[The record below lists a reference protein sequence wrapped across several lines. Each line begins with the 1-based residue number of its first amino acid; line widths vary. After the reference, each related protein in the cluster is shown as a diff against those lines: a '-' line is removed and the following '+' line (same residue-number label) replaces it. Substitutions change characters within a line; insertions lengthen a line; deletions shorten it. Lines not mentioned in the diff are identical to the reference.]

1 MTVAVLPS
9 GTQTL
14 PNGRTT
20 ERSLH
25 TLADQS
31 MTREARARRVAWRLD
46 HLDLWQAQ
54 IETLQHYQPWY
65 PYDIAHEYEYDWT
78 TDPDYCAEG
87 IALFEFD
94 ENGMLQNQDERSQ
107 SIETHMRDTARD
119 RVGYRVVYQ
128 TGYVFVPEIAV
139 RLGRYTAQG
148 KPANAVKPDLIV
160 MPSEEDL
167 YVDKSLPPE
176 ERGPRPDDP
185 VPELVLE
192 VLSESTAQT
201 DLNEKR
207 IIYETLGVH
216 EYLVYDLGGKR
227 SPDSPRAL
235 LLYRLDTDGRY
246 RAVQPDA
253 EGMHW
258 SDVFDA
264 RIRMQPAADDPD
276 GTEAPVFQWYDQEKG
291 YWRDHASDK
300 QRKSHAEGRAEG
312 RTEGEARMA
321 LQMLDRVLPPD
332 ADRAAV
338 EDHWTQHGL
347 PDNVDDL
354 VFQVMAAPDRWREVL
369 DMPAENVS
377 QRN

>member
-1 MTVAVLPS
+1 MTVAVRPS
-9 GTQTL
+9 GPQTRS
-14 PNGRTT
+14 NGHPT
-20 ERSLH
+20 ERPLH
-25 TLADQS
+25 ALADSS
-31 MTREARARRVAWRLD
+31 MTREARVQRVAWRLD
-46 HLDLWQAQ
+46 HLDIWQAQ
-54 IETLQHYQPWY
+54 IETLLHYQPWY

-119 RVGYRVVYQ
+119 RVGRRVVYQ

-139 RLGRYTAQG
+139 QLGRYTAQG

-167 YVDKSLPPE
+167 YVDESLSPE
-176 ERGPRPDDP
+176 ERGPHPDDP

-192 VLSESTAQT
+192 ILSESTAQT

-207 IIYETLGVH
+207 LIYETLGVH

-227 SPDSPRAL
+227 APDSPRAL
-235 LLYRLDTDGRY
+235 LLYRLDADGRY
-246 RAVQPDA
+246 RSAQPDA
-253 EGMHW
+253 EDTHW
-258 SDVFDA
+258 SDVFNA
-264 RIRMQPAADDPD
+264 RIRMQPAAGDTV

-300 QRKSHAEGRAEG
+300 QRESHAEGRAAG
-312 RTEGEARMA
+312 RAEGEVHMA
-321 LQMLDRVLPPD
+321 LRMLDRVLPPD
-332 ADRAAV
+332 ADRVAI
-338 EDHWTQHGL
+338 EDRWTQHGL
-347 PDNVDDL
+347 PDNIDDL
-354 VFQVMAAPDRWREVL
+354 VFQVMTNPGRWREIL
-369 DMPAENVS
+369 DMPSEPAPE
-377 QRN
+377 RN

>member
-1 MTVAVLPS
+1 MTIAILPS
-9 GTQTL
+9 RTQTL
-14 PNGRTT
+14 PDGRTL
-20 ERSLH
+20 EFHLHSL
-25 TLADQS
+25 TDPS
-31 MTREARARRVAWRLD
+31 MTRDARTQRAAWRLD
-46 HLDLWQAQ
+46 HLNMWRAQ
-54 IETLQHYQPWY
+54 IEALQHYQPWY

-94 ENGMLQNQDERSQ
+94 ENGTVKNEDERSQ
-107 SIETHMRDTARD
+107 SIETYMRDTARD
-119 RVGYRVVYQ
+119 RVGHRVVYQ

-192 VLSESTAQT
+192 ILSESTAQT

-207 IIYETLGVH
+207 LIYETLGVH

-227 SPDSPRAL
+227 APGSPRAL
-235 LLYRLDTDGRY
+235 LLYRLDADGRY
-246 RAVQPDA
+246 RLAQPDA
-253 EGMHW
+253 EGTHW
-258 SDVFDA
+258 SDVFNA
-264 RIRMQPAADDPD
+264 CIRMQPAANDTD
-276 GTEAPVFQWYDQEKG
+276 GSEAPVFQWYDQEKG
-291 YWRDHASDK
+291 YWRDHASDR
-300 QRKSHAEGRAEG
+300 QRESRAEG
-312 RTEGEARMA
+312 EVRIA
-321 LQMLDRVLPPD
+321 LRMLDRVLPPD
-332 ADRAAV
+332 ADRADV
-338 EDHWTQHGL
+338 EDRWIQHGL

-354 VFQVMAAPDRWREVL
+354 VFQVMATPDRWREVL
-369 DMPAENVS
+369 DMPAEPAPR
-377 QRN
+377 RN

>member
-1 MTVAVLPS
+1 
-9 GTQTL
+9 
-14 PNGRTT
+14 
-20 ERSLH
+20 
-25 TLADQS
+25 
-31 MTREARARRVAWRLD
+31 MTREARAQRVAWRPRPPR
-46 HLDLWQAQ
+46 HSAWQAQ
-54 IETLQHYQPWY
+54 IETLLHYQPWY

-119 RVGYRVVYQ
+119 RVGRRVVYQ

-139 RLGRYTAQG
+139 RLELYTAQG
-148 KPANAVKPDLIV
+148 KPANSVKPDLIV

-192 VLSESTAQT
+192 ILSESTAQK

-207 IIYETLGVH
+207 LIYETLGIH

-227 SPDSPRAL
+227 ASDSPRAL
-235 LLYRLDTDGRY
+235 LLYRLDADGRY
-246 RAVQPDA
+246 GLTQPDA
-253 EGMHW
+253 EGTHW
-258 SDVFDA
+258 SDVFNA
-264 RIRMQPAADDPD
+264 RIRMQPAANDTD
-276 GTEAPVFQWYDQEKG
+276 GSEAPVFQWYDQEKG
-291 YWRDHASDK
+291 YWRDHASDR
-300 QRKSHAEGRAEG
+300 QRESHAEGRDEGHAEG
-312 RTEGEARMA
+312 RTEGEVRMA
-321 LQMLDRVLPPD
+321 LRMLDHVLPPD
-332 ADRAAV
+332 ADRADV
-338 EDHWTQHGL
+338 EDRWIQHGL

-354 VFQVMAAPDRWREVL
+354 VFQVMATPDRWREVL
-369 DMPAENVS
+369 DMPAEPAPR
-377 QRN
+377 RN